1 MNKNN
6 FNIAVVGAGMASAPH
21 LASLLELQHRASV
34 RHVVARSADRAGP
47 FARQLPHARVTLD
60 LATALADEQV
70 DGVMLLTPP
79 NTHLELGA
87 KVAAAGK
94 HLLVE
99 KPIDITT
106 ARARELVAVCERH
119 GIVAAAVLQHRTRD
133 ASRKLRQL
141 LDAQALGEIHSAS
154 VSVPWWRPQSYY
166 DEPGRGT
173 MARDGGG
180 VLMTQ
185 AIHTLDLFL
194 WLLGSPDEVF
204 SYAMT
209 SGAHKMECEDTVAGV
224 MKYRNGCVAS
234 LHASTAIFPGFPERI
249 EISGSQGSAT
259 LSGGRLTVHFTDGAL
274 LEEGKEASLGSG
286 ADPMAFSHQAH
297 QSVIA
302 DFIEAATHGTEP
314 LASLRSALDVHLLI
328 DALIA
333 SSAHRRPMPVNPGT
347 PS

>member
-1 MNKNN
+1 MSKTG

-21 LASLLELQHRASV
+21 LASLLKLQDRATV
-34 RHVVARSADRAGP
+34 RHVVARSEARAGA
-47 FARQLPHARVTLD
+47 FARQLPHAHVTLD
-60 LATALADEQV
+60 LDTALADDNV
-70 DGVMLLTPP
+70 DAVLLLTPP

-87 KVAAAGK
+87 KIAAAGK

-99 KPIDITT
+99 KPIDVTT
-106 ARARELVAVCERH
+106 SRARELVAICEER

-141 LDAQALGEIHSAS
+141 LDARALGDIHSAS
-154 VSVPWWRPQSYY
+154 IAVPWWRPQSYY

-173 MARDGGG
+173 LARDGGG

-194 WLLGSPDEVF
+194 WLVGLPDEVF
-204 SYAMT
+204 AYAIT
-209 SGAHKMECEDTVAGV
+209 SRGHRMECEDTVAGV
-224 MKYRNGCVAS
+224 MHYRSGCVAS

-249 EISGSQGSAT
+249 EISGSNGSAT
-259 LSGGRLTVHFTDGAL
+259 LSGGRLVVQYMDGSV
-274 LEEGKEASLGSG
+274 LEEGETASLGSG
-286 ADPMAFSHQAH
+286 ANPMAFSHQAH
-297 QSVIA
+297 QAVIA
-302 DFIEAATHGTEP
+302 NFVDAATRRAAP
-314 LASLRSALDVHLLI
+314 VASLRSALDVHLLI

-333 SSAHRRPMPVNPGT
+333 SSANHRPMSVKPGS